1 MPRLFSVDSTPEL
14 VSGTIQEVPVVTVAV
29 IGGGGWGKN
38 HVRNFHDIR
47 TCRLKTVC
55 DLSPKVLE
63 AHKAACPGIEV
74 TADSKQILADPE
86 IQAVVIATDAPSH
99 YKLAREALDAGKHV
113 FIEKPMTLSP
123 ADAED
128 LVRRADEG
136 KRVLMVGHLM
146 EYHPCVLQLR
156 DMLKKGAFGALR
168 YMYCQRVNLGV
179 VRKSENAW
187 WSLAPHDV
195 SIILF
200 LFEAEPVT
208 VTAQG
213 QSYLQPGVED
223 VVFAQLKFAD
233 GRMAH
238 IHVSWF
244 DPHKIRKITL
254 VGSDKMATFDDMDPN
269 EKIRIY
275 DKGVSVGDSVVGF
288 EQSLSIRSGD
298 ILIPKTP
305 GGEPLR
311 TECLHFLECIE
322 KGTVPRSDGRDGLRV
337 VRVLDAATRSLKAG
351 GAPVNL

>member
-1 MPRLFSVDSTPEL
+1 M
-14 VSGTIQEVPVVTVAV
+14 ITVAV

-38 HVRNFHDIR
+38 HVRNFHEIQ
-47 TCRLKTVC
+47 TCRLKMIC
-55 DLSPKVLE
+55 DLNEKVL
-63 AHKAACPGIEV
+63 AGHKAACKDVEV
-74 TADSKQILADPE
+74 TTDAGQIFRDPE

-99 YKLAREALDAGKHV
+99 YRLARQAIDAGKHV
-113 FIEKPMTLSP
+113 FVEKPMTLAPS
-123 ADAED
+123 DAED
-128 LVRRADEG
+128 LVTRAEAA
-136 KRVLMVGHLM
+136 KLVLMVGHLL

-156 DMLKKGAFGALR
+156 ELVDKGQLGALR
-168 YMYCQRVNLGV
+168 YMYCQRLNLGV
-179 VRKSENAW
+179 VRKDENAW

-200 LFEAEPVT
+200 IMQAEPVT

-213 QSYLQPGVED
+213 QAYLQKGVED

-244 DPHKIRKITL
+244 DPHKTRMITL
-254 VGSDKMATFDDMDPN
+254 VGADKMATFDDMDAS
-269 EKIRIY
+269 EKLRIY
-275 DKGVSVGDSVVGF
+275 DKGVNVAGSVVGYD
-288 EQSLSIRSGD
+288 QAISIRSGD

-311 TECLHFLECIE
+311 IECLHFLDCIE
-322 KGTVPRSDGRDGLRV
+322 KGKAPRSDGRDGLRV

-351 GAPVNL
+351 GAPINL

>member
-1 MPRLFSVDSTPEL
+1 M
-14 VSGTIQEVPVVTVAV
+14 VTVAV

-47 TCRLKTVC
+47 SCRLKTVC
-55 DLSPKVLE
+55 DLNEKTLA
-63 AHKAACPGIEV
+63 AHKAALRDVEV
-74 TADSKQILADPE
+74 TTDSGQVFRDSE
-86 IQAVVIATDAPSH
+86 VQAVVIATDAPSH
-99 YKLAREALDAGKHV
+99 YRLARQAIDAGKHV
-113 FIEKPMTLSP
+113 FVEKPMTLAP

-128 LVRRADEG
+128 LIGRAEAA
-136 KRVLMVGHLM
+136 KRVLMVGHLL
-146 EYHPCVLQLR
+146 EYHPCVLQLKEMV
-156 DMLKKGAFGALR
+156 DKGQLGDLR

-179 VRKSENAW
+179 VRKDENAW

-200 LFEAEPVT
+200 IFQAEPVT

-213 QSYLQPGVED
+213 HAYLQKGVED

-244 DPHKIRKITL
+244 DPHKIRKVTL
-254 VGSDKMATFDDMDPN
+254 VGADKMATFDDMDAS

-275 DKGVSVGDSVVGF
+275 DKGVSVAGSVVGYD
-288 EQSLSIRSGD
+288 QALSIRSGD

-311 TECLHFLECIE
+311 IECLHFLECVE
-322 KGTVPRSDGRDGLRV
+322 KAAAPRSDGRDGLRV
-337 VRVLDAATRSLKAG
+337 VRVLDAATRSLRAG
-351 GAPVNL
+351 GAPISL

>member
-1 MPRLFSVDSTPEL
+1 M
-14 VSGTIQEVPVVTVAV
+14 ITVAV

-38 HVRNFHDIR
+38 HVRNFHEIQA
-47 TCRLKTVC
+47 CRLKMIC
-55 DLSPKVLE
+55 DLNEKVL
-63 AHKAACPGIEV
+63 AGHKAACKDVEV
-74 TADSKQILADPE
+74 TTDAGQIFRDAE

-99 YKLAREALDAGKHV
+99 YRLARQALDAGKHV
-113 FIEKPMTLSP
+113 FVEKPMTLSP

-128 LVRRADEG
+128 LVKRAEEA
-136 KRVLMVGHLM
+136 KLVLMVGHLL

-156 DMLKKGAFGALR
+156 EMLDKGQLGALR
-168 YMYCQRVNLGV
+168 YMYCQRLNLGV
-179 VRKSENAW
+179 VRKDENAW

-200 LFEAEPVT
+200 IMQAEPVT

-213 QSYLQPGVED
+213 QAYLQKGVED

-244 DPHKIRKITL
+244 DPHKTRMITL
-254 VGSDKMATFDDMDPN
+254 VGADKMATFDDMDAS
-269 EKIRIY
+269 EKLRIY
-275 DKGVSVGDSVVGF
+275 DKGVSVVGSVVGYD
-288 EQSLSIRSGD
+288 QAISIRSGD

-311 TECLHFLECIE
+311 IECLHFLDCIE
-322 KGTVPRSDGRDGLRV
+322 KGKVPRSDGRDGLRV

-351 GAPVNL
+351 GAPINL